1 MVMDHDLPS
10 VLHAVFTQQR
20 RAIPVA
26 KMITVGKYV
35 IDARIIDATPEAPR
49 GTA

>member
-1 MVMDHDLPS
+1 MVVDRDLPS
-10 VLHAVFTQQR
+10 VLHAVFTQKR
-20 RAIPVA
+20 CAVTMA

-35 IDARIIDATPEAPR
+35 IDARIIDATPEAPS